1 MAPSHFNSASEFNPA
16 LIVGELGAH
25 GPRFAI
31 DILESCLSSNTV
43 LVERAGA
50 GAAHRSV
57 VVCAEQ
63 TAGRGRR
70 GRSWLAPPGGSL
82 AFSLLWRFPPGTP
95 PPLGLSLATGVA
107 VASAVEQL
115 GATGIALKW
124 PNDVLHAG
132 RKLAGI
138 LIELVPGPTAAPAAV
153 IGIGINLRLPDG
165 LAAEAGF
172 EASDLASASGRAP
185 TAGALLARLLI
196 QLDDALGRFADRG
209 FAAVREEWLA
219 RCAHLE
225 APVRLD
231 ADHGP
236 AVTGRCV
243 GVDGD
248 GALLVVTDG
257 GLKRILGG
265 DVSVR
270 PA

>member
-1 MAPSHFNSASEFNPA
+1 MAPSPVNTASEFDPA
-16 LIVGELGAH
+16 LIAGELGVHAPH
-25 GPRFAI
+25 FAI
-31 DILESCLSSNTV
+31 DILESCSSSNTV
-43 LVERAGA
+43 LAERAAA

-95 PPLGLSLATGVA
+95 PPMGLSLAIGVA
-107 VASAVEQL
+107 VVRAAEQL
-115 GATGIALKW
+115 GASGIALKW

-138 LIELVPGPTAAPAAV
+138 LIELVSGATSAPAAV
-153 IGIGINLRLPDG
+153 IGIGMNLRLPDG

-172 EASDLASASGRAP
+172 EASDLASAGGLPP

-196 QLDDALGRFADRG
+196 QLDDVLGRFADRG
-209 FAAVREEWLA
+209 FAAVRDEWLA

-231 ADHGP
+231 PDHGP

-248 GALLVVTDG
+248 GALLVATDG
-257 GLKRILGG
+257 GLKRVLGG
-265 DVSVR
+265 DVSLR